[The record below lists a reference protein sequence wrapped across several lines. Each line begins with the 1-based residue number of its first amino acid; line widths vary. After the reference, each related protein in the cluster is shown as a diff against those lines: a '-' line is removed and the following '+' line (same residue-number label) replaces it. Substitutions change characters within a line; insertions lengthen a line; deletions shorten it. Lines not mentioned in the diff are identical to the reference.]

1 MGALV
6 TASKKQPLD
15 QAAFLPCTL
24 GLAFPWWALLVTVG
38 CSWERSTQLQ
48 GLTHG
53 RKTKALLEQSPL
65 LPQHRPPSPSVLVPH
80 IPLTLCD
87 DASRCRVRNHP
98 KSTFTKAPWIA
109 SRRLL
114 RRKVWLQACTRD
126 LRQIFCAAW
135 VVLWCWCSMTGQRLT
150 WASEVASPQESANL

>member
-1 MGALV
+1 MGIMHGLVWHLTLALAKRALQALV

-24 GLAFPWWALLVTVG
+24 GLAFPWW
-38 CSWERSTQLQ
+38 
-48 GLTHG
+48 
-53 RKTKALLEQSPL
+53 ALLEQSPL

-98 KSTFTKAPWIA
+98 K
-109 SRRLL
+109 
-114 RRKVWLQACTRD
+114 VWLQACTRD

-135 VVLWCWCSMTGQRLT
+135 
-150 WASEVASPQESANL
+150 